1 MKPFL
6 TPRRAILGALAL
18 ALLPAAFP
26 AGLRAQD
33 DLPAAGEIIDR
44 YVDAIGGRDA
54 VLSAPGTH
62 STGAFSMPAAGL
74 EAKME
79 IYAATEPSR
88 MVSVIEIPGMGIIR
102 NGYTGEYGWSVDPNL
117 GPRLL
122 EGMELE
128 SMREGASNAA
138 SLRDPS
144 LFDERTTVERTEMNG
159 EACYKVRLVWKSGR
173 ETFDC
178 YSVDSGLLV
187 ASQSNEET
195 PMGTIPVITLIS
207 DYEKFG
213 DVLSPTRIVQQMM
226 GQEQVI
232 TIETVE
238 YGEIEAER
246 FDPPASI
253 QTLIDQKAAEQ

>member
-1 MKPFL
+1 MKHISS
-6 TPRRAILGALAL
+6 PRRALLGALAL
-18 ALLPAAFP
+18 ALLPATLP
-26 AGLRAQD
+26 AALTAQD
-33 DLPAAGEIIDR
+33 DLPPAAELIDR
-44 YVDAIGGRDA
+44 YVETIGGRDA

-88 MVSVIEIPGMGIIR
+88 MVSVIEIPGMGTVR
-102 NGYTGEYGWSVDPNL
+102 NGYTGEHGWSVDPNL
-117 GPRLL
+117 GARLL

-144 LFDERTTVERTEMNG
+144 LFDERTTVERTELNG

-178 YSVDSGLLV
+178 YSVESGLLI
-187 ASQSNEET
+187 ASEANEET
-195 PMGTIPVITLIS
+195 PMGTIPVVTLIS
-207 DYEKFG
+207 DYKQFG
-213 DVLSPTRIVQQMM
+213 DILSPTRIVQQMM
-226 GQEQVI
+226 GQQQVI

-246 FDPPASI
+246 FAPPPAI
-253 QTLIDQKAAEQ
+253 QTLIDQQESGQ